1 MNHLGEKIKR
11 YRNSIKMTQADFA
24 DRLDV
29 TGAAVSAYENGTRL
43 PSYDVL
49 VKIANI
55 LNVTTDE
62 LLGRM
67 KLDKESL
74 DVTELTVEQR
84 KNLSEMAGNLPAVQ
98 QNLCGSIRGSAEKSG
113 VLCQSWGYEI
123 EKRQPG
129 PLLFCFKSVRL
140 DLTLFR

>member
-84 KNLSEMAGNLPAVQ
+84 KNLSEMA
-98 QNLCGSIRGSAEKSG
+98 
-113 VLCQSWGYEI
+113 
-123 EKRQPG
+123 
-129 PLLFCFKSVRL
+129 
-140 DLTLFR
+140 